1 MSRAP
6 FPITAIT
13 YSICDTC
20 APAVVYG
27 DVSGLDPSRADDV
40 LGCIRVAGP
49 LAYVGTTMPVA
60 FWTCEF
66 CGRATIGTLHNFVGQ
81 TLP

>member
-13 YSICDTC
+13 YSVCDTC
-20 APAVVYG
+20 APAVAYG
-27 DVSGLDPSRADDV
+27 DVSGLDPSVVDDV
-40 LGCIRVAGP
+40 VESIRVAGRV
-49 LAYVGTTMPVA
+49 AYVGTTVPVA

-66 CGRATIGTLHNFVGQ
+66 CGKATAGTLHNFVGQ

>member
-6 FPITAIT
+6 FPIKAIL

-27 DVSGLDPSRADDV
+27 DVSGLDPSVVDV
-40 LGCIRVAGP
+40 VVGCIRVAGH
-49 LAYVGTTMPVA
+49 LDYAGTA
-60 FWTCEF
+60 ASDGFWECEF
-66 CGRATIGTLHNFVGQ
+66 CGSSTNGTRHTFVGQ